1 MACLYL
7 FPPCKRSII
16 IECHALHVGKF
27 HKDTPNV
34 FSLSAIFD
42 DHMHLRKDGF
52 LMEAVHKFESAGGTA
67 FNLVN
72 LPDYS
77 LPPSGYYNSI
87 FSETIRLA
95 DIVMRESSIFSLV
108 TIGPYPLDYFYFE
121 KAGMDPVEEMM
132 GGIDLASKLIQEGMA
147 NAIGEIGRPHF
158 PVPERIVDDC
168 NSMIRYA
175 IETAKD
181 VSCAVVL
188 HTEDLDKNSLRQ
200 LEEMAY
206 SAGMDSH
213 RLVKHHEKP
222 ENLAWNSGVTAS
234 ILASRRNVHE
244 ALRFGKSF
252 MLETDYVDDRSKP
265 DKVIPADSVPKRAM
279 MIKAENEN
287 WEEIFYNIFTNLP
300 SRVYGTDQLA

>member
-1 MACLYL
+1 M
-7 FPPCKRSII
+7 P
-16 IECHALHVGKF
+16 
-27 HKDTPNV
+27 DV
-34 FSLSAIFD
+34 FSLSAVFD

-77 LPPSGYYNSI
+77 LPPVGYYNSI

-95 DIVMRESSIFSLV
+95 DIVMKESSIFSLV

-121 KAGMDPVEEMM
+121 KAGMDPVDEMTK
-132 GGIDLASKLIQEGMA
+132 GIDLASKLIEGGMA

-158 PVPERIVDDC
+158 PVPENVVGDC

-175 IETAKD
+175 MEKAKD
-181 VSCAVVL
+181 VNCAVVL
-188 HTEDLDKNSLRQ
+188 HTEDLDKESLMQ

-206 SAGMDSH
+206 RSGMESS

-222 ENLAWNSGVTAS
+222 ENLVWNSGVTAS

-244 ALRFGKSF
+244 ALGICKSF
-252 MLETDYVDDRSKP
+252 MLETDYVDDRNKP

-279 MIKAENEN
+279 MIKAEYEN
-287 WEEIFYNIFTNLP
+287 WEEIFYNIFINLP
-300 SRVYGTDQLA
+300 SKVYGTDKLA

>member
-1 MACLYL
+1 MDM
-7 FPPCKRSII
+7 S
-16 IECHALHVGKF
+16 
-27 HKDTPNV
+27 NV

-52 LMEAVHKFESAGGTA
+52 LMEAVHKFERAGGTA

-77 LPPSGYYNSI
+77 LPPGEYYNSI
-87 FSETIRLA
+87 FAETIRLA
-95 DIVMRESSIFSLV
+95 DIVMKESSIFSLV

-121 KAGMDPVEEMM
+121 KAGMDPVEEMTR
-132 GGIDLASKLIQEGMA
+132 GIDLASKLIQRGMA

-158 PVPERIVDDC
+158 PVPDSVVSDC

-175 IETAKD
+175 MEKAKD
-181 VSCAVVL
+181 VNCAVVL
-188 HTEDLDKNSLRQ
+188 HTEDLDKNSLSQ

-206 SAGMDSH
+206 STGMDSH

-244 ALRFGKSF
+244 ALKIGKSF

-265 DKVIPADSVPKRAM
+265 DKVIPSDSVPKRAM
-279 MIKAENEN
+279 MIKAENES

-300 SRVYGTDQLA
+300 SRVYGTDKLT